1 MFPYNLDD
9 FPPKRVIQPQP
20 PLSKPV
26 LQYTYMGVV
35 ARRIMAKGTWARYKV
50 KKNTQD
56 ELRTRSFR
64 ATDRQMDE
72 VKELA
77 KFGLSPFIRVALR
90 NEVIRQRGEAGDDLE
105 FKDDYSRLLKKHIE
119 LVKSLRNPPVGLFK
133 RMKYLKKLEQ
143 HNLNSKV
150 IDSLKRKLKYL
161 EEGF

>member
-1 MFPYNLDD
+1 
-9 FPPKRVIQPQP
+9 
-20 PLSKPV
+20 
-26 LQYTYMGVV
+26 MGVV
-35 ARRIMAKGTWARYKV
+35 ARRIMAKGTWAGYKV

-105 FKDDYSRLLKKHIE
+105 YKDDYARLLKKHIE
-119 LVKSLRNPPVGLFK
+119 LVKSLGNPPIGLFK
-133 RMKYLKKLEQ
+133 RMKYLKRIDVLVSSPQHLEAM
-143 HNLNSKV
+143 KRR
-150 IDSLKRKLKYL
+150 LKTL
-161 EEGF
+161 EGEL